1 MGQCVFEA
9 IMAKDRTFGDRKG
22 GSHDNLSLVRRLRQP
37 PLLCR
42 VRVCSVPP
50 VRDPHMSTFLQKL
63 RVEWPTASKSTSTET
78 LRTCVLA
85 NLNGSKEATLP
96 PGVLGRLC
104 LKELVEQRGTAG
116 YDPSID
122 HCLGRTNGRTWVGLC
137 LCTARHFNTSCFL

>member
-1 MGQCVFEA
+1 
-9 IMAKDRTFGDRKG
+9 MAKDRSFGNRKG
-22 GSHDNLSLVRRLRQP
+22 GSRGHLSPVRRLRQP

-63 RVEWPTASKSTSTET
+63 RVEWPTASNSTSTET

-85 NLNGSKEATLP
+85 NLNGSEETLP

-104 LKELVEQRGTAG
+104 LKELAEQRLAAG

-122 HCLGRTNGRTWVGLC
+122 HCLGRTSQNMGRVVSLPC
-137 LCTARHFNTSCFL
+137 QALQHLCFL